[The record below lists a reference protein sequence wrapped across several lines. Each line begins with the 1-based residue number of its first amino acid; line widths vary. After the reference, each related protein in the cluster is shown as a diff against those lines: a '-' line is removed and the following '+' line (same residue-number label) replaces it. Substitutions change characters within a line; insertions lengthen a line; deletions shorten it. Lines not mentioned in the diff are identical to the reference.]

1 MEKDRSPRIMI
12 EGSMLTVKQFVE
24 LMKSDEGK
32 DMVAEN
38 IQTVRACLVANT
50 ITSNL
55 GLSLSIRER
64 REVVEN
70 IIEGC
75 WGIDTEEIVALMFQE
90 SETAY
95 AALKALNLTN
105 YDC

>member
-64 REVVEN
+64 IEVVEN